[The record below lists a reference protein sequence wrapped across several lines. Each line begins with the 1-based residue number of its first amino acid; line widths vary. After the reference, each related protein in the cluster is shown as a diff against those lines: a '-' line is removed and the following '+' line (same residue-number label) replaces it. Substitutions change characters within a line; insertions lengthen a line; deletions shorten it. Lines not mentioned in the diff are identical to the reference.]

1 MNYYNEHTMIWLN
14 GSFVKASE
22 AKIDLYS
29 QTMHYGF
36 GVFEG
41 IRSYKTVTGETKI
54 FKAEEHFDRL
64 QRSAETLSMPYPFS
78 NEELIAATYKV
89 LELNGQQDAYI
100 RPLVYAPANMS
111 FVKNTES
118 NIAILTWEMAPFLGE
133 KLIRVMSSS
142 YQRPN
147 PKGFHI
153 TAKAVGHYVN
163 SLLASYD
170 AKSNGYDEALLSD
183 INGFLAEAPGANL
196 FFEKDGVLYTPA
208 PGNILPGITR
218 ATVKEI
224 CEEMDVQV
232 VEKQCKFEEL
242 LDADAAFFC
251 GTAAEVIGWASID
264 NNPLRKEWNDTI
276 SRKIQIAYKDRVTE
290 KIAEPTTI

>member
-1 MNYYNEHTMIWLN
+1 MIWLN
-14 GSFVKASE
+14 GNFVKAAE

-54 FKAEEHFDRL
+54 FKADEHFVRL
-64 QRSAETLSMPYPFS
+64 QRSAETLSMPYPYS

-111 FVKNTES
+111 FAKNTES

-163 SLLASYD
+163 SLLASYE

-232 VEKQCKFEEL
+232 VEKQCSFEEL

-264 NNPLRKEWNDTI
+264 NKPLRKDWNDTI

-290 KIAEPTTI
+290 KIAESTTI

>member
-14 GSFVKASE
+14 GSFIKAAE
-22 AKIDLYS
+22 AKLDLYS

-41 IRSYKTVTGETKI
+41 IRSYRTATGETRI
-54 FKAEEHFDRL
+54 FKAEEHFTRL
-64 QRSAETLSMPYPFS
+64 QKSAETLSMPYPYS
-78 NEELIAATYKV
+78 SEELIEATYKV
-89 LELNGQQDAYI
+89 LEMNGQQDAYI

-163 SLLASYD
+163 SLLASYE

-224 CEEMDVQV
+224 CEEMNIHV
-232 VEKQCKFEEL
+232 VEKQCSFEEL

-264 NNPLRKEWNDTI
+264 NKPFHKEWNDSI

-290 KIAEPTTI
+290 KIAEPTI

>member
-14 GSFVKASE
+14 GSFVKATE

-41 IRSYKTVTGETKI
+41 IRSYRTVSGETRI
-54 FKAEEHFDRL
+54 FKAEEHFVRL
-64 QRSAETLSMPYPFS
+64 QRSAETLSMPYPYS

-111 FVKNTES
+111 FAKNTES

-163 SLLASYD
+163 SLLASYE
-170 AKSNGYDEALLSD
+170 AKSKGYDEALLSD

-196 FFEKDGVLYTPA
+196 FFEKAGVLYTPA

-224 CEEMDVQV
+224 CEDMNVQV
-232 VEKQCKFEEL
+232 VEKQCTLEEL

-264 NNPLRKEWNDTI
+264 NKPLRREWNDSI
-276 SRKIQIAYKDRVTE
+276 SRKIQIAYKNRVTE
-290 KIAEPTTI
+290 KIAETTMI